1 MHRFLCY
8 LKYKT
13 ILYLQVEWRDLMEN
27 IGRKFNLIILLLL
40 LVFLLTACQQGE
52 KEYDELIYQLE
63 SLEEAYN
70 QLLIETEEWR
80 QLTDSE
86 KEIFLTKI
94 EDFESIEEDPN
105 QDIQEIIEDDDL
117 EGAISLQ
124 ELLLES
130 EKYDGEFVKIS
141 SELRPRVNNVDRK
154 SFSTVLATGFQSWEN
169 DNSFTLEVFYNELG
183 NWKEL
188 GTMTLDR
195 DAMIRVEGTFHIY
208 GNQYNRGYLEASK
221 ISFIN

>member
-1 MHRFLCY
+1 M
-8 LKYKT
+8 
-13 ILYLQVEWRDLMEN
+13 
-27 IGRKFNLIILLLL
+27 
-40 LVFLLTACQQGE
+40 
-52 KEYDELIYQLE
+52 
-63 SLEEAYN
+63 
-70 QLLIETEEWR
+70 
-80 QLTDSE
+80 
-86 KEIFLTKI
+86 
-94 EDFESIEEDPN
+94 
-105 QDIQEIIEDDDL
+105 

-195 DAMIRVEGTFHIY
+195 DAMIRVEGHSIY
-208 GNQYNRGYLEASK
+208 ME
-221 ISFIN
+221 INIIEVI